1 MVKVRWM
8 KGWGWKGLNKPKGED
23 GKSLYK
29 GTVGGGKYLI
39 RLWQEGWGREP
50 VECRQ
55 RFN

>member
-1 MVKVRWM
+1 MNERLGIERAKQAEGR
-8 KGWGWKGLNKPKGED
+8 GWKD
-23 GKSLYK
+23 LYK